1 MYKCWTV
8 CWDGALA
15 SKDQISIV
23 SDRKSENKPLMS
35 F

>member
-1 MYKCWTV
+1 MYECWTV
-8 CWDGALA
+8 RWDGALA

-23 SDRKSENKPLMS
+23 SDRRGKNKHLMS

>member
-8 CWDGALA
+8 WWDGVLA

-23 SDRKSENKPLMS
+23 LDRKSENMPLMS